1 MARLPGHCLMGFKA
15 EADCKG
21 TCRNSMPH
29 DKFSLK
35 ERSEQH
41 ISMAAK
47 HMHHPD
53 IKEIRGESTVLVD
66 DRNLFFI
73 CGD

>member
-1 MARLPGHCLMGFKA
+1 MGFKA

-21 TCRNSMPH
+21 TCHNSMPH
-29 DKFSLK
+29 EKFSLK

-41 ISMAAK
+41 ISMAAT

-53 IKEIRGESTVLVD
+53 IKEVRGESAVQIGG
-66 DRNLFFI
+66 RNLFFM
-73 CGD
+73 CED